1 MMGVWHSV
9 NNCLLGSLNAAES
22 CVRPKLR
29 LLRSPG
35 ASSEAALGISCGS
48 SLWGSCLAAAFGI
61 QLQNCLANHCGR
73 VSAMRRGCCGKCD
86 AHVSRLLQ

>member
-61 QLQNCLANHCGR
+61 QLQNCLENH
-73 VSAMRRGCCGKCD
+73 RGESKCD
-86 AHVSRLLQ
+86 AFEAA